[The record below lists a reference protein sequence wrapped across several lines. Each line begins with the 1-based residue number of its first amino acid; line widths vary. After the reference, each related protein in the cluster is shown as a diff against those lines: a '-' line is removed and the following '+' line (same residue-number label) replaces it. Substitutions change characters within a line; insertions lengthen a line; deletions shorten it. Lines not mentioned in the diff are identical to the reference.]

1 MGVYSKMSKETGDQ
15 LRDEIN
21 ELEKEIV
28 KCKKTKIALKKSEE
42 RFRTF
47 AESATDGIVTTDDNG
62 NILFFN
68 KSFKTIFGYSTEELA
83 GKSLTMLMP
92 AKFRNGY
99 LNELKNYKI
108 SGKHKLLGKTV
119 QTTGL
124 KKDGTI
130 FPFEM
135 SLSAWKSNKTTYF
148 SAIIRDITERKQAE
162 SEIQKSIIEKENL
175 LREIHYRV
183 KNNMHIISSLLNLQ
197 IQHVHEEESENVL
210 KDTQGRLDTMAMV
223 HKNLYESS
231 SFTNLNFKDY
241 VEKLVFEILSSHRV
255 NSGTIET
262 ELDIEDIEMN
272 METAIP
278 CGLIINE
285 LVTNSVKH
293 AFPELKGTIRI
304 ELKSFQD
311 ELELIVADNGIGLP
325 KNIHLKITET
335 IGLQLVYSLVNQLN
349 GKLKLDMSN
358 GTEFKITFNE
368 LEYERDSK
376 SSSSYNGRMATKNK
390 Y

>member
-1 MGVYSKMSKETGDQ
+1 MSRETEEQ
-15 LRDEIN
+15 FSDEII
-21 ELEKEIV
+21 EMKKEIM

-68 KSFKTIFGYSTEELA
+68 KILKQIFGYSTDELS

-92 AKFRNGY
+92 AKFRKGY
-99 LNELKNYKI
+99 LNELENYKS
-108 SGKHKLLGKTV
+108 SGKHRLLGKTV

-124 KKDGTI
+124 RKDGKI

-162 SEIQKSIIEKENL
+162 SEIKKSIVEKENL

-197 IQHVHEEESENVL
+197 IQHVHEEESEKVL

-231 SFTNLNFKDY
+231 SFTKLNFKDY

-368 LEYERDSK
+368 LEYERDFK
-376 SSSSYNGRMATKNK
+376 SSSSYNGRMVTKNK